1 MPNKKTKL
9 LDQVKESVESNKLA
23 FEATKDQEASRL
35 EVEGTKRLRNA
46 KIIPIERIKP
56 DPDQPRKSIDQVR
69 LQELASSI
77 KEHGVLQPISVEFV
91 EDAKSGFYKIIS
103 GERRYQASLSIG
115 LAEMPCIV
123 QSDINASKRY
133 AQQLIENLQREDL
146 SPIDKASALLEYKER
161 LGPESTWA
169 DVEKT
174 VSISERRRQQFM
186 ALLNL
191 PESLQKEIVAT
202 GRRPAQ
208 NQITEK
214 HARALLLLNPFPEKQ
229 LDLFN
234 LIKDSKESI
243 TGDEAI
249 AKAKEIKG
257 KKALHHFA
265 VSYKNERELLE
276 KLQEKVKELKALLAK
291 K

>member
-1 MPNKKTKL
+1 MSNKKSKL
-9 LDQVKESVESNKLA
+9 FDRVKESVESNKVA
-23 FEATKDQEASRL
+23 FEASKEQDASRA

-56 DPDQPRKSIDQVR
+56 DPEQPRKTIDQVR

-77 KEHGVLQPISVEFV
+77 KEHGILQPISVEWV
-91 EDAKSGFYKIIS
+91 DDPKGGFYKIIS
-103 GERRYQASLSIG
+103 GERRYQASLTIG

-123 QSDINASKRY
+123 QSDINAQKRY

-161 LGPESTWA
+161 LGPEATWA

-174 VSISERRRQQFM
+174 VGIGETRRKQFIG
-186 ALLNL
+186 LLNL
-191 PESLQKEIVAT
+191 PETLQKEIVAT

-229 LDLFN
+229 LDLFKQ
-234 LIKDSKESI
+234 IKDSKEPI

-249 AKAKEIKG
+249 NKAKEIKG

-276 KLQEKVKELKALLAK
+276 KLQEKVKELKTLLAGK
-291 K
+291 

>member
-1 MPNKKTKL
+1 MSKKAKL
-9 LDQVKESVESNKLA
+9 LDQVKESVESNQQA
-23 FEATKDQEASRL
+23 FEATKDQEASRS

-46 KIIPIERIKP
+46 KIIPIERIRP
-56 DPDQPRKSIDQVR
+56 DPDQPRKFIDQVR

-77 KEHGVLQPISVEFV
+77 KEHGILQPISVEWV
-91 EDAKSGFYKIIS
+91 EDPKGGFYKIIS
-103 GERRYQASLSIG
+103 GERRYQASLTVG
-115 LAEMPCIV
+115 VTEMPCIV
-123 QSDINASKRY
+123 QSDINSQKRY

-146 SPIDKASALLEYKER
+146 SPIDKASALLECKER
-161 LGPESTWA
+161 LGAEATWA

-174 VSISERRRQQFM
+174 VGIGETRRKQFIG
-186 ALLNL
+186 LLNL

-202 GRRPAQ
+202 GRRPSQ

-229 LDLFN
+229 LDLFKQ
-234 LIKDSKESI
+234 IKDSKESI

>member
-1 MPNKKTKL
+1 MSKKSKL
-9 LDQVKESVESNKLA
+9 LDQVKESVESNKIA
-23 FEATKDQEASRL
+23 FEASKDQEASRA

-56 DPDQPRKSIDQVR
+56 DPDQPRKTIDPVR

-77 KEHGVLQPISVEFV
+77 KEHGILQPISVEFV
-91 EDAKSGFYKIIS
+91 EDSGNGFFKIIS

-115 LAEMPCIV
+115 LEEMPCIV
-123 QSDINASKRY
+123 HSDVNTRKRY

-146 SPIDKASALLEYKER
+146 SPIDKAAALLEYKER

-174 VSISERRRQQFM
+174 VGISERRRQQFM

-191 PESLQKEIVAT
+191 PETLQKEIVAT

-229 LDLFN
+229 LDLFKQ
-234 LIKDSKESI
+234 IKESKEPI

-249 AKAKEIKG
+249 NKAKLIKG
-257 KKALHHFA
+257 KKSLHHFA

-276 KLQEKVKELKALLAK
+276 KLQEKVKELKTLLAGK
-291 K
+291 

>member
-1 MPNKKTKL
+1 MSNKKSKL
-9 LDQVKESVESNKLA
+9 FDRVKESVESNNVA
-23 FEATKDQEASRL
+23 FEASKEQDASRA

-56 DPDQPRKSIDQVR
+56 DPEQPRKTIDQVR

-77 KEHGVLQPISVEFV
+77 KEHGILQPISVEWV
-91 EDAKSGFYKIIS
+91 DDSKGGFYKIIS
-103 GERRYQASLSIG
+103 GERRYQASLTIG

-123 QSDINASKRY
+123 QSDINAQKRY

-161 LGPESTWA
+161 LGPEATWA

-174 VSISERRRQQFM
+174 VGIGETRRKQFIG
-186 ALLNL
+186 LLNL
-191 PESLQKEIVAT
+191 PETLQKEIVAT

-229 LDLFN
+229 LDLFKQ
-234 LIKDSKESI
+234 IKDSKEPI

-249 AKAKEIKG
+249 NKAKEIKG

-276 KLQEKVKELKALLAK
+276 KLQEKVKELKTLLAGK
-291 K
+291 